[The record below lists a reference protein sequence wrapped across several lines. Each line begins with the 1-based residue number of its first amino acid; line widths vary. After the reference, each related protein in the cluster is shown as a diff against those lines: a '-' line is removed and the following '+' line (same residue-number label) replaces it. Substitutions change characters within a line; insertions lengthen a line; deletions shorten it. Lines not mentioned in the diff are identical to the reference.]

1 MSELN
6 EDISELNNYLSSVLY
21 NLENINDENF
31 DSSVNDINSLIKE
44 IENKKI
50 SLKNN
55 FSLQSLK
62 DNCDIANTTVKQIK
76 LKFDYIIE
84 AKKEKESSIVSELNK
99 IANEKKLIKYKR

>member
-6 EDISELNNYLSSVLY
+6 QDISELNNYLSSVLY

-62 DNCDIANTTVKQIK
+62 DNCDVANTTVKQIK

-99 IANEKKLIKYKR
+99 ITNEKKLIKYKR

>member
-6 EDISELNNYLSSVLY
+6 QDISELNNYLSSVLY

-99 IANEKKLIKYKR
+99 ITNEKKLIKYKR

>member
-6 EDISELNNYLSSVLY
+6 QDISELNNYLSSVLY